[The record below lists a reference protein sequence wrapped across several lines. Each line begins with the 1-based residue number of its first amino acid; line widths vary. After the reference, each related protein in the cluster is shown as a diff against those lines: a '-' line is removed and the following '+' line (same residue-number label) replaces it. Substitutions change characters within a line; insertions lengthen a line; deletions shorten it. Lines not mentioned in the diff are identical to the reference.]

1 MRTFFKTLFAC
12 VMCVALLS
20 PVLAQDDPDAIGKL
34 TPQQEKTYRDIL
46 AKPIDEKAM
55 YSTQIVQ
62 YKEKSR
68 AAMMLGEAA
77 QQESN
82 LLAWS
87 RIDIDGQWSLRTFY
101 SSMGRQEEAISIAQ
115 SIIEATK
122 FPPSLTR
129 MYAYMAMDYMTI
141 NQIDK
146 AKAAFDKAEEWMKQG
161 VGPFTRA
168 APGWLPRAQ
177 TEFYTLKSIYLMRI
191 GKKAEA
197 MALAKLAVERS
208 NNLLSLINSFENE
221 LLRTFAKGAAT
232 RTLGN
237 LVTQQVANGMYVD
250 AQWSMRDAM
259 KRAKDSGFNQN
270 HMFLFYLMGSDI
282 FAGTGQFDLSL
293 KYAQSAEKIH
303 LDQGYPKAAP
313 GWLNAKSKI
322 LRALAGMEKWPEAQA
337 VLKEVAEG
345 TEGSIFS
352 ADKNLDVDLVAL
364 VELQTGQYAAAFAR
378 LEQSVQNK
386 TRIFGANHY
395 NTALTSGLLGVAQ
408 LKNKQL
414 SSARA
419 MFAKAHQGL
428 NSPESLTGDFHAS
441 AIQKSMTRFVYD
453 GHMKLLAQSA
463 AQSPEDAVALFELA
477 DLANNSSVQSA
488 LTEAAV
494 RMSIN
499 VPGLSDVVRKDQD
512 AKQEFASLITYI
524 NNQNSVPA
532 EQRNPKVVEQMRQ
545 RIQEIEGLRKEYKA
559 QIQKQYP
566 DYFLLLQP
574 RAPKPEHIAKLLA
587 SDEVFVS
594 IQPMRDETYVWTI
607 DAQGKVNFHISP
619 WGEKQ
624 TREAVDRVRRTLD
637 VAEFGD
643 RAPRF
648 DEATSHA
655 IYSTFFAPQAQA
667 LAGKK
672 HMVVATSGAM
682 ANLPFAVLVTQRSN
696 SPAASGADTDWF
708 IKQAAISHVPSASG
722 WMSLKKLAS
731 AAHGP
736 EPMIAWGDPQFDLG
750 VTVAASSSGN
760 AVVRSLPTRSALVTN
775 LEASQSQAYLTY
787 SKIPPLPE
795 TRDEVLAIATILGA
809 NPQTDVILGKA
820 ASRSSV
826 LKHSASGQL
835 AKKQV
840 VVFATH
846 GLLAGDLPNLSQPA
860 LAMASSAN
868 PNESPLL
875 TLEDVLSLKLNADW
889 VVLSACNTAGAD
901 GKAEEAMS
909 GLARGFF
916 YAGSRSLLVT
926 HWSVESES
934 AKQLTTRTFS
944 AYQQDKQLRRA
955 EALRL
960 AMLETMKTPAYAHP
974 AYWAPYAL
982 VGEGGR

>member
-1 MRTFFKTLFAC
+1 MRTFLKTLFAC
-12 VMCVALLS
+12 VMCLALLS
-20 PVLAQDDPDAIGKL
+20 PVLGQDDPDAIGKL
-34 TPQQEKTYRDIL
+34 TPEQEKSLREIL

-55 YSTQIVQ
+55 YTRQSAQ
-62 YKEKSR
+62 YMEKTR
-68 AAMMLGEAA
+68 AAMMLGEMA
-77 QQESN
+77 QQES
-82 LLAWS
+82 LLQAWA
-87 RIDIDGQWSLRTFY
+87 RIDTSGLWSLRGFY
-101 SSMGRQEEAISIAQ
+101 SSMGRYQEAIEVAQ
-115 SIIEATK
+115 KVIEGAK
-122 FPPSLTR
+122 FPPELVR
-129 MYAYMAMDYMTI
+129 MHCYVAMDYIAI
-141 NQIDK
+141 NELDK

-177 TEFYTLKSIYLMRI
+177 TEFYTYKSIFLLRM
-191 GKKAEA
+191 GKKEEA
-197 MALAKLAVERS
+197 MAVAKLADERS
-208 NNLLSLINSFENE
+208 KNLLSLINSFDNE
-221 LLRTFAKGAAT
+221 LLKTFAKASAARAT
-232 RTLGN
+232 GN
-237 LVTQQVANGMYVD
+237 LVTQQVSNGQYIH
-250 AQWSMRDAM
+250 AQWTMREAL
-259 KRAKDSGFNQN
+259 KRAKDGGFNQN
-270 HMFLFYLMGSDI
+270 HMYLFYLMSSDI
-282 FAGTGQFDLSL
+282 TAGLGQFEASL
-293 KYAQSAEKIH
+293 AYAQKAEKLH
-303 LDQGYPKAAP
+303 LDQGYPKASAH
-313 GWLNAKSKI
+313 WLRAQSHK
-322 LRALAGMEKWPEAQA
+322 LRALVGLERWREASNALADAEAA
-337 VLKEVAEG
+337 VKDSA
-345 TEGSIFS
+345 FS
-352 ADKNLDVDLVAL
+352 VNTNLDADLVAM
-364 VELQTGQYAAAFAR
+364 VELQTGQEASALAR
-378 LEQSVQNK
+378 LEGQLPRKIK
-386 TRIFGANHY
+386 TLGEHHY
-395 NTALTSGLLGVAQ
+395 NTGLSAGLLAVAQ
-408 LKNKQL
+408 FKNQQAQA
-414 SSARA
+414 ARPR
-419 MFAKAHQGL
+419 FVQAHKIL
-428 NSPESLTGDFHAS
+428 TNPESLTGDGQAS
-441 AIQKSMTRFVYD
+441 AIQQSIQRYVLD
-453 GHMKLLAQSA
+453 GHMKLLAQTA
-463 AQSPEDAVALFELA
+463 KQSTQDAVALFELA
-477 DLANNSSVQSA
+477 DLASSSSVQTA

-512 AKQEFASLITYI
+512 AKQESASLITYI

-532 EQRNPKVVEQMRQ
+532 EQRNPKVVDQMRQ
-545 RIQEIEGLRKEYKA
+545 RLQAIEGLRKEYKA
-559 QIQKQYP
+559 QIQKQFP

-574 RAPKPEHIAKLLA
+574 RAPKPEQIAKLLA

-594 IQPMRDETYVWTI
+594 IQPMRDETYVWSI
-607 DAQGKVNFHISP
+607 DAQGQVNFHIST

-624 TREAVDRVRRTLD
+624 TRDAVERVRRTLD

-648 DEATSHA
+648 DEATSHE
-655 IYSTFFAPQAQA
+655 IYKAFFAPQAQA
-667 LAGKK
+667 LQGKK
-672 HMVVATSGAM
+672 HMVVATSGAL
-682 ANLPFAVLVTQRSN
+682 AKLPFAVLVTQRQ
-696 SPAASGADTDWF
+696 PQATLAPTDWL
-708 IKQAAISHVPSASG
+708 IKQTAISHVPSASG
-722 WMSLKKLAS
+722 WASLKKLAT
-731 AAHGP
+731 AQHGS
-736 EPMIAWGDPQFDLG
+736 EALAAWGDPQFDLALN
-750 VTVAASSSGN
+750 VAANTTGST
-760 AVVRSLPTRSALVTN
+760 VRNIPTRSVMSAN
-775 LEASQSQAYLTY
+775 LEASQNEAYLTY
-787 SKIPPLPE
+787 SKIPALPE
-795 TRDEVLAIATILGA
+795 TRDEVLAIANILGA

-826 LKHSASGQL
+826 LKYSASGQL

-860 LAMASSAN
+860 LAMASSPN

>member
-1 MRTFFKTLFAC
+1 MRTLLKTLFVIWTGLMLTSA
-12 VMCVALLS
+12 AW
-20 PVLAQDDPDAIGKL
+20 AQDEAEAIGKL
-34 TPQQEKTYRDIL
+34 TPQQEQTYREIL

-62 YKEKSR
+62 YKEKAR
-68 AAMMLGEAA
+68 AAMMLGEIAL
-77 QQESN
+77 QEKN

-87 RIDIDGQWSLRTFY
+87 RIDPDGLWSLRGFY
-101 SSMGRQEEAISIAQ
+101 SNMGRQEEAIKVSQ
-115 SIIEATK
+115 NIIEGTK

-129 MYAYMAMDYMTI
+129 MYSLMAMDYMRI
-141 NQIDK
+141 NQMDK
-146 AKAAFDKAEEWMKQG
+146 AQAAFDKAEEWLKQG
-161 VGPFTRA
+161 NGGFTRA
-168 APGWLPRAQ
+168 APGWVPWSQ
-177 TEFYTLKSIYLMRI
+177 TEFFTFKSIYLLRI
-191 GKKAEA
+191 GKKAEG

-208 NNLLSLINSFENE
+208 NNLLSVVNSFDSE
-221 LLRTFAKGAAT
+221 LLRTFAKANAT
-232 RTLGN
+232 RSMGN
-237 LVTQQVANGMYVD
+237 LVSQQVANGQYID
-250 AQWSMRDAM
+250 AQWSMRDAL
-259 KRAKDSGFNQN
+259 KRAKDNGFNQN
-270 HMFLFYLMGSDI
+270 HLFVFHMMASDI

-303 LDQGYPKAAP
+303 TSQGYPKASP
-313 GWLNAKSKI
+313 NWLNAQSKV
-322 LRALAGMEKWPEAQA
+322 LRALVGLEQWPDAKA
-337 VLKEVAEG
+337 VLADAASATEG
-345 TEGSIFS
+345 TIFS
-352 ADKNLDVDLVAL
+352 VNNLDADLVAM
-364 VELQTGQYAAAFAR
+364 VEMQTGQYASALAR
-378 LEQSVQNK
+378 LERDYDNK
-386 TRIFGANHY
+386 FKIFGGNHY
-395 NTALTSGLLGVAQ
+395 NTALTAGLLGVAQ
-408 LKNKQL
+408 LKNKQD
-414 SSARA
+414 AAAKA
-419 MFAKAHQGL
+419 MFVKAHQGL
-428 NSPESLTGDFHAS
+428 TTPESLTGDFHES
-441 AIQKSMTRFVYD
+441 AIQKSMTRFVFD
-453 GHMKLLAQSA
+453 GQMKLLAKSA
-463 AQSPEDAVALFELA
+463 AQSPQDAIALFELA

-545 RIQEIEGLRKEYKA
+545 RMHDIEGLRKDYKA
-559 QIQKQYP
+559 QIQKQFP

-574 RAPKPEHIAKLLA
+574 RAPKPEQIAKMLA
-587 SDEVFVS
+587 ADEVFVS

-607 DAQGKVNFHISP
+607 DAAGKVGFHISP

-624 TREAVDRVRRTLD
+624 TRDAVDRVRHTLD
-637 VAEFGD
+637 VAEFGA

-648 DEATSHA
+648 DEATSHD
-655 IYSTFFAPQAQA
+655 IYSTFFAPQAAA
-667 LAGKK
+667 LKDKK
-672 HMVVATSGAM
+672 HVVVATSGAL
-682 ANLPFAVLVTQRSN
+682 AKLPFAVLVTQRSA
-696 SPAASGADTDWF
+696 SPRSGQDADWF

-722 WMSLKKLAS
+722 WMSLKKLS
-731 AAHGP
+731 TAAHGA
-736 EPMIAWGDPQFDLG
+736 EPLMAWGDPQFD
-750 VTVAASSSGN
+750 VSMTVASN
-760 AVVRSLPTRSALVTN
+760 ATSNTVVRSLPTRSALVTN
-775 LEASQSQAYLTY
+775 LEASQNEAYLTY

-795 TRDEVLAIATILGA
+795 TRDEVLALADIMGA

-820 ASRSSV
+820 ASRASV
-826 LKHSASGQL
+826 LKHSSSGLL

-860 LAMASSAN
+860 LAMASTAN

-934 AKQLTTRTFS
+934 AKQLTTRTFT
-944 AYQQDKQLRRA
+944 AYKQDKQLRRA

>member
-1 MRTFFKTLFAC
+1 MRSIAQAFLLSLSL
-12 VMCVALLS
+12 LLS
-20 PVLAQDDPDAIGKL
+20 PLAMAQDDAEAIGKL
-34 TPQQEKTYRDIL
+34 TPQQEKAYRDIL

-62 YKEKSR
+62 YKEKTR
-68 AAMMLGEAA
+68 AAMMLGETA

-87 RIDIDGQWSLRTFY
+87 RMDIDGQWSLRTFY
-101 SSMGRQEEAISIAQ
+101 SSMGRQEEAINVAQ
-115 SIIEATK
+115 GIIEATK

-129 MYAYMAMDYMTI
+129 MYAHMAMDYMTI
-141 NQIDK
+141 NQMDK
-146 AKAAFDKAEEWMKQG
+146 AKAAFDKAEEWLKQG
-161 VGPFTRA
+161 TSGFTRA

-177 TEFYTLKSIYLMRI
+177 TEFYTQKSIYLMRI

-208 NNLLSLINSFENE
+208 NNMLSLVNSFDSE
-221 LLRTFAKGAAT
+221 LLRTYAKASAT

-237 LVTQQVANGMYVD
+237 LVNQQVVNGLYVD

-313 GWLNAKSKI
+313 GWLNAKSKV

-352 ADKNLDVDLVAL
+352 IDKNLDVDLVAL

-378 LEQSVQNK
+378 LERGVQNK
-386 TRIFGANHY
+386 TGIFGANHY

-414 SSARA
+414 PAARG
-419 MFAKAHQGL
+419 MFVKAHQGL
-428 NSPESLTGDFHAS
+428 NSPESLTGDFHES

-574 RAPKPEHIAKLLA
+574 RAPKPEQIAKLLA
-587 SDEVFVS
+587 TDEVFVS
-594 IQPMRDETYVWTI
+594 IQPMRDETYVWAI

-637 VAEFGD
+637 VAEFGN

-655 IYSTFFAPQAQA
+655 IYNTFFAPQAPA

-672 HMVVATSGAM
+672 HVVVATSGAL

-696 SPAASGADTDWF
+696 SPAASGAETDWF

-722 WMSLKKLAS
+722 WMSLKKLAT

-750 VTVAASSSGN
+750 LTVATNSTGN

-775 LEASQSQAYLTY
+775 LEASQSEAYLTY

-795 TRDEVLAIATILGA
+795 TRDEVLALASIMGA

-820 ASRSSV
+820 ASRASV
-826 LKHSASGQL
+826 LKHSSSGQL

-934 AKQLTTRTFS
+934 AKQLTTRTFT
-944 AYQQDKQLRRA
+944 AYKQDQRLRRS